1 MRHVL
6 LLSLY
11 TGLLLATSDLAG
23 AAEEVTRTRTLNAT
37 DVSALV
43 VTAEVGDVRIEQG
56 DGDAIVARVTLK
68 AKRTTGVFSSLPD
81 VSTLEMSVTT
91 RGDQLRLG
99 VDAKNIEERWL
110 IRMPRKMISAI
121 EVKAGVG
128 DVSITA
134 PARRIEVDL
143 GVGNA
148 TIDVASGAISL
159 QVGTGDATV
168 RTTLANAG
176 AIEGK
181 TGVGAVSLSGLD
193 GTVNSRAVGGSA
205 SGRGRGQEPI
215 DVAVGVG
222 SLSLSFR

>member
-1 MRHVL
+1 
-6 LLSLY
+6 
-11 TGLLLATSDLAG
+11 
-23 AAEEVTRTRTLNAT
+23 
-37 DVSALV
+37 
-43 VTAEVGDVRIEQG
+43 
-56 DGDAIVARVTLK
+56 
-68 AKRTTGVFSSLPD
+68 
-81 VSTLEMSVTT
+81 MSVTT

-193 GTVNSRAVGGSA
+193 WTVNSRAVGGSA